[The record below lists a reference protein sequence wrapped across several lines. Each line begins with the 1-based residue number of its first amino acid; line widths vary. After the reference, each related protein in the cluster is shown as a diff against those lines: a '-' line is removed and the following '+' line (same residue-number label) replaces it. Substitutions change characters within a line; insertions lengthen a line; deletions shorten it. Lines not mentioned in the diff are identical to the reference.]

1 MYSIRFLLKPL
12 KMIILDFLFF
22 TFFGAFSFKLCKAGL
37 EFQFFI
43 DLTRDDFPVILLIYI
58 SLFFMDYS
66 PFFPACS
73 SQLAP
78 PALQIGNIIFRL
90 DKHEL

>member
-37 EFQFFI
+37 EFQFFV

-58 SLFFMDYS
+58 SFYMDYS
-66 PFFPACS
+66 PLF
-73 SQLAP
+73 QLVLLSWLP
-78 PALQIGNIIFRL
+78 QLC
-90 DKHEL
+90 KCET

>member
-12 KMIILDFLFF
+12 KMIILYFLFF

-37 EFQFFI
+37 EFQFVV

-58 SLFFMDYS
+58 SFF
-66 PFFPACS
+66 FF
-73 SQLAP
+73 
-78 PALQIGNIIFRL
+78 
-90 DKHEL
+90 

>member
-22 TFFGAFSFKLCKAGL
+22 TFYGAFSFKLCKAGL

-58 SLFFMDYS
+58 SLFLWIIP
-66 PFFPACS
+66 PFFRLFFSAGSPS
-73 SQLAP
+73 SA
-78 PALQIGNIIFRL
+78 NM
-90 DKHEL
+90 KHNL